1 MTVEERVESWLK
13 DYDFKCAELDDIE
26 IQLADVKERYDP
38 ESIPAVDPSRDFIKA
53 GEVKSGVEI
62 KVIKYV
68 DKVRELEER
77 KAEAES
83 YFKRVENALKVLNP
97 DEREIVERCVMSN
110 GRYTDM
116 PYSKSSFYR
125 FKISALEKMAKV
137 IWEGSGNNLGKK
149 REYVGTEST

>member
-13 DYDFKCAELDDIE
+13 DYDIKCAELDDIE

-77 KAEAES
+77 KAKAES
-83 YFKRVENALKVLNP
+83 YLKRVENALKVLNP

-110 GRYTDM
+110 GKCTDVFF
-116 PYSKSSFYR
+116 KRTRFYEIKKNALN
-125 FKISALEKMAKV
+125 KIAKV
-137 IWEGSGNNLGKK
+137 ISL
-149 REYVGTEST
+149 

>member
-13 DYDFKCAELDDIE
+13 DYDFKCAELHDIE

-68 DKVRELEER
+68 DKERALEER
-77 KAEAES
+77 KAEVES
-83 YFKRVENALKVLNP
+83 YLKRVENALKVLNP
-97 DEREIVERCVMSN
+97 DERDIVERCVMSS
-110 GRYTDM
+110 GKCTDVFF
-116 PYSKSSFYR
+116 KRTRFYEIKR
-125 FKISALEKMAKV
+125 NALKKISKV
-137 IWEGSGNNLGKK
+137 ISM
-149 REYVGTEST
+149 

>member
-13 DYDFKCAELDDIE
+13 DYDIKCAELDDIE

-77 KAEAES
+77 KAKAES
-83 YFKRVENALKVLNP
+83 YLKRVENALKVLNP
-97 DEREIVERCVMSN
+97 DERDIVERCVMSSGN
-110 GRYTDM
+110 YTDTLF
-116 PYSKSSFYR
+116 SKPQFYKIR
-125 FKISALEKMAKV
+125 KNAIRKISMVLCPEK
-137 IWEGSGNNLGKK
+137 ETK
-149 REYVGTEST
+149 RRLIGD